1 MKKLFL
7 DFVFWKSPGK
17 THFHSVDCS
26 ISVHSVLRTPCTEK
40 EQSTPWKWF
49 YLTFSRK
56 LHKKLLFPFYVR
68 KYIYIYLFI
77 FLSTS
82 KISIRFELPSSVQIG
97 RLQRTNYGLFVRWS
111 LHYCNEV
118 LKNQMNFNYK
128 YLEHTVTETMSCNF
142 KAIAYF
148 MSRFLEI

>member
-56 LHKKLLFPFYVR
+56 LHKKLLFFVCGKRASLIVDITLFLAPFLSGNFVSFDNRIWNAFHNKCDLFQAITWLQKSCQVTLAVR
-68 KYIYIYLFI
+68 KVERKQYPFNYL
-77 FLSTS
+77 
-82 KISIRFELPSSVQIG
+82 
-97 RLQRTNYGLFVRWS
+97 GL
-111 LHYCNEV
+111 
-118 LKNQMNFNYK
+118 QMNNSQ
-128 YLEHTVTETMSCNF
+128 TMNKF
-142 KAIAYF
+142 RI
-148 MSRFLEI
+148 